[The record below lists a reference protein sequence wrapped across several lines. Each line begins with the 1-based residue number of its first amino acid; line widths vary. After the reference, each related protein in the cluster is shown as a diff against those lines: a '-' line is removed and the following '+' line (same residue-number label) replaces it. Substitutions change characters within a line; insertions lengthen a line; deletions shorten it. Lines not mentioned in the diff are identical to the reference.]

1 MSLLQNAFY
10 YYVFWCK
17 EKYAI
22 KKWFNHKRYIFLMHF
37 QFNLFIS
44 FPFYFSSIMLQLRTQ
59 QSLTTQFSRK
69 LDHRRSAF
77 SCYNQVLKTLS
88 EKKMWVRTVF
98 LKTLPQYYVISKET
112 ICLFLF
118 CFWCH
123 EMGTVRW
130 TFKQFGFLALLMHS
144 LKSCGMHV
152 TPSMNLEDRPSFEW
166 TKQSAAAAAAA
177 ELENRP
183 LTACISPGFAQLGG

>member
-1 MSLLQNAFY
+1 MHLINSIIANRWRFGGSKWIVTSNTSYRLAFFAIGMSLLQNAFY

-69 LDHRRSAF
+69 LDHRGSAF

-88 EKKMWVRTVF
+88 EKMWVRTIF
-98 LKTLPQYYVISKET
+98 LKMLPKYYVISKET

-130 TFKQFGFLALLMHS
+130 TFKQFGLI
-144 LKSCGMHV
+144 
-152 TPSMNLEDRPSFEW
+152 
-166 TKQSAAAAAAA
+166 Q
-177 ELENRP
+177 P
-183 LTACISPGFAQLGG
+183 L